1 MRGVNRVSQLS
12 DMLARGEYVLG
23 ARDMPSTPGS
33 GFDSVQTVFQGSGRL
48 GAEGVSQLSNV
59 IPAWGHGAWGG
70 DARQGGGS
78 APGLPRQR
86 SGPLSTALPC
96 VGARSL
102 QG

>member
-12 DMLARGEYVLG
+12 DVLARGEYVLG
-23 ARDMPSTPGS
+23 ARGMPSTPGS
-33 GFDSVQTVFQGSGRL
+33 GFDSAQTVFQGSRRL

-78 APGLPRQR
+78 VPGLPRQR

-102 QG
+102 PG

>member
-12 DMLARGEYVLG
+12 DVLARGEYVLG
-23 ARDMPSTPGS
+23 ARGMPSTPGS

-48 GAEGVSQLSNV
+48 RAEGVSQLSNV
-59 IPAWGHGAWGG
+59 IPTWGHGAWGG
-70 DARQGGGS
+70 DAKRGGGS

>member
-12 DMLARGEYVLG
+12 DVLARGEYVLG
-23 ARDMPSTPGS
+23 ARGMPSTPGS
-33 GFDSVQTVFQGSGRL
+33 GFDSAQTVFQGSRRL

-70 DARQGGGS
+70 DARLGGGS
-78 APGLPRQR
+78 APGLPRQPSR
-86 SGPLSTALPC
+86 PLSTALPC